1 VPLLICEYNNYKR
14 RIKMTIN
21 LVTWTIAA
29 PKLGRALIMVGV
41 LWVIAMALKWL
52 PSEQTHLLWM
62 VGLMMLGFVWL
73 LGAHTMRSRHIEQAP
88 LPSYLQRKLREVY
101 PHLSAS
107 DCEKVEQG
115 FRQFILAVLHSKG
128 KFVAMPSQAV
138 DALWHEFILHTRAY
152 ELWSK
157 AALGS
162 FLHHTPAEVLGKT
175 AKNNDGLRRAWYW
188 ACKHEGLNPR
198 TPERLPLL
206 FALDAQLAIPDGF
219 RYTTDCHGPQRRK
232 DDGGSAGGGCGGGFC
247 TADFSSASYSGD
259 AASFGGA
266 ESSGDGS
273 SSDGSCGGGCG
284 GGD

>member
-1 VPLLICEYNNYKR
+1 MIG
-14 RIKMTIN
+14 
-21 LVTWTIAA
+21 TIAA
-29 PKLGRALIMVGV
+29 PKLGRAFIVVGV

-52 PSEQTHLLWM
+52 PSEQIHLLWM

-73 LGAHTMRSRHIEQAP
+73 LGAHTMRSRHIERAP
-88 LPSYLQRKLREVY
+88 LPSYLQRKLRETY

-115 FRQFILAVLHSKG
+115 FRQFIWAVLHSKG

-152 ELWSK
+152 ERWSK
-157 AALGS
+157 AALGR

-175 AKNNDGLRRAWYW
+175 SKSNDGLRRAWYW
-188 ACKHEGLNPR
+188 ACKHEGLDPR
-198 TPERLPLL
+198 TTDRLPML
-206 FALDAQLAIPDGF
+206 FALDEQLAIPKGF
-219 RYTTDCHGPQRRK
+219 RYTTDCLGPQRRTEP
-232 DDGGSAGGGCGGGFC
+232 GEAAIAGGMMAHC

-266 ESSGDGS
+266 ESSSGDGS
-273 SSDGSCGGGCG
+273 SDGGCGGGCG